1 MFKDN
6 NLIVYGDHE
15 ISLIKYPRKNTD
27 KEITDIIIIIFL
39 MHEDYLK
46 KLGSSYENS
55 IKFHNECKEYY
66 YTFKF
71 GVFQKVLEPSI
82 SQIVSQSRQPFTG
95 ATEKYI
101 KNYTAQDILF
111 LINKTNEY
119 FRDNKNVNLQ
129 LNFLK
134 NLQRIDGIYYFYI
147 KNKDFYLKLFSA
159 IEEAKNSH
167 FKCKEF
173 SYNIIPPIDFYGK
186 TNSCIYSG
194 MELMEINAYTQYL
207 ISKKIIKELPN
218 PIYFNG

>member
-1 MFKDN
+1 MSKEN
-6 NLIVYGDHE
+6 NILVYGNHE
-15 ISLIKYPRKNTD
+15 ISLTKYPRKNTD

-46 KLGSSYENS
+46 KLGTSYENS

-66 YTFKF
+66 YTFKY
-71 GVFQKVLEPSI
+71 
-82 SQIVSQSRQPFTG
+82 
-95 ATEKYI
+95 EKYI

-129 LNFLK
+129 LTFLK

-159 IEEAKNSH
+159 IEEAKNAH

-173 SYNIIPPIDFYGK
+173 SYNIVPPVDFYGK
-186 TNSCIYSG
+186 MNSSIYDG
-194 MELMEINAYTQYL
+194 MELMELNAYAQYL

-218 PIYFNG
+218 PIYFK